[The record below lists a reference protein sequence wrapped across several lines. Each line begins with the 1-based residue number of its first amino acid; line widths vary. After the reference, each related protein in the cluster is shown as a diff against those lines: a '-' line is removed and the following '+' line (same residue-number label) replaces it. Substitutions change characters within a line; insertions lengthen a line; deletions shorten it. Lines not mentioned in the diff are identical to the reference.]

1 MVQSTSRGDSDPYQ
15 ELLSSYNMLGNICL
29 SPVIDGLM
37 QWRNNI
43 MEEPETGTSTGS
55 NANSSSLIDRI
66 GNRTRGATQGVLLFM
81 NTEHDA
87 NPTLAERKQVND
99 RIWQSRFTCS
109 CLFTT
114 AIIPCRTYWISFFV
128 NL

>member
-1 MVQSTSRGDSDPYQ
+1 MVQSTSKGDSDLYQ

-37 QWRNNI
+37 QWRSNI
-43 MEEPETGTSTGS
+43 MEVPETEASTGT

-81 NTEHDA
+81 NTDHES
-87 NPTLAERKQVND
+87 NPTFAERKQVND
-99 RIWQSRFTCS
+99 YKFTAVLLVTVIYHS
-109 CLFTT
+109 YLPHVEHIGF
-114 AIIPCRTYWISFFV
+114 PF
-128 NL
+128 L